1 MVNTDPTA
9 KNGVDNGLPP
19 LSKPVLLSVVG
30 VKILLHLPGLFRY
43 GYFRDELY
51 FLDCARHLDWGYVD
65 CAPLV
70 AVYAKIALLLGGS
83 LPALRVLPML
93 AGAGVV
99 ALTVLM
105 ARELGGGRF
114 AQGLAGL
121 GIVIAPV
128 HLMIASILSMNAVE
142 PLFWMGCV
150 YVLLRIIRGGDS
162 RLWLVFGLLAGLGLE
177 NKHSTL
183 FFGAAVAVA
192 IVLTPLRRELA
203 KPWIWIGAAVALA
216 IFLPNIVWQWQHGFP
231 TLEDLQNV
239 RATGKNIALP
249 PIPFTIEQV
258 MIMHP
263 ITAPIWLA
271 GLWFLLLGRGTRF
284 RAVGVTYIVFFAIMM
299 LMHGK
304 SYYLAPIYPMLLAAG
319 GAATEGWTEA
329 AASRWRPVLRAAVIV
344 VVAMLGAITAPL
356 ALPLL
361 SPEHHVAYQ
370 QRLGIA
376 PSKTEVAHVGPLP
389 QLWGDQFGW
398 PELVEKVAE
407 IYWALPPD
415 ERARTGIFASNYGEA
430 GAINLF
436 GPEHGLPPAICAH
449 QTHSMWGPGDFDGDT
464 LIWLQWPAEGLA
476 KICGSVEVAG
486 EHYHRWGMAEE
497 NRPIHIC
504 RQLERPLA
512 EMWEDLRHWN

>member
-1 MVNTDPTA
+1 VA
-9 KNGVDNGLPP
+9 L
-19 LSKPVLLSVVG
+19 
-30 VKILLHLPGLFRY
+30 KILLHVPGLFRY

-83 LPALRVLPML
+83 LPALRVLPLL
-93 AGAGVV
+93 AGAGMV
-99 ALTVLM
+99 AITVLM
-105 ARELGGGRF
+105 TRELGGGRF

-121 GIVIAPV
+121 GILIAPV
-128 HLMIASILSMNAVE
+128 HLMLDSILSMNAFE

-150 YVLLRIIRGGDS
+150 YVLIRIIRGGDS
-162 RLWLVFGLLAGLGLE
+162 RLWLAFGLLAGLGLE

-192 IVLTPLRRELA
+192 IIATPLRRELA

-239 RATGKNIALP
+239 RATGKNIELAALP
-249 PIPFTIEQV
+249 FTTEQV

-263 ITAPIWLA
+263 VTAPIWLG
-271 GLWFLLLGRGTRF
+271 GLWFLCFGSGRRF
-284 RAVGVTYIVFFAIMM
+284 RALGWIYVFLFATMM
-299 LMHGK
+299 FLHAK

-319 GAATEGWTEA
+319 GAAIEGWTAGA
-329 AASRWRPVLRAAVIV
+329 AARRRTVLRAVIV
-344 VVAMLGAITAPL
+344 GAVAVLGAVTAPL
-356 ALPLL
+356 ALPVL
-361 SPEHHVAYQ
+361 SPESHVAYL
-370 QRLGIA
+370 QRLGIE

-398 PELVEKVAE
+398 PELVEEVAE

-415 ERARTGIFASNYGEA
+415 ERSRTGIFASNYGEA
-430 GAINLF
+430 GAFNLF

-464 LIWLQWPAEGLA
+464 FIWLQWSAEGLA
-476 KICGSVEVAG
+476 QICGSVEVAG
-486 EHYHRWGMAEE
+486 VHDHPWGMAEE
-497 NRPIHIC
+497 NRPIHLC
-504 RQLERPLA
+504 RELDPPLR
-512 EMWEDLRHWN
+512 EIWPKLRHWN